1 MGKRDDDEMHEQISN
16 SFAHNRKKEEKGNLI
31 LSLLGPS
38 EKSPDPVCYLPTND
52 A

>member
-16 SFAHNRKKEEKGNLI
+16 SFAHNTKKKKKETKSLVYLDLQKKG
-31 LSLLGPS
+31 
-38 EKSPDPVCYLPTND
+38 PDPVCYLPTND